1 MAGGPDVAWVE
12 AVRAAFPALR
22 RRHGDHP
29 VAYFDGP
36 GGTQVPTPV
45 IDAVSDYLTH
55 HNANTHWEYPTSR
68 ETDRLLESARE
79 CMGDFLGA
87 DPLGVAFGANMTTL
101 TFHAARA
108 VGRGLTPGATVVVTE
123 LDHHANVA
131 PWRVV
136 AGERGLALRTVALDP
151 ATGRLDDADLGMAL
165 RERPAVVA
173 VTAASNVLGT
183 VNDVAAITR
192 EARAVGALVYVD
204 AVHFAAHGLVDAAAW
219 GCDLL
224 ACSAYKFY
232 GPHVGVLWGR
242 PELLQR
248 LDLPRLD
255 PAPQRAPE
263 RAETGTQN
271 HEGIVGA
278 AAAVDFIAGLA
289 GGPGEGGAG
298 EPSEGPSPNG
308 PGGPTP
314 QGSARPTPNGH
325 GGSPPSARRQRLIQA
340 YERLERRSAELGDLL
355 RGGLGGTP
363 GVQVHGPPDGPRTAT
378 VAFTIA
384 GVSADAAA
392 AWLADERGLF
402 LSHGDFYAP
411 TVLDRYGAPP
421 GGFLRAGCAC
431 YTTREEVERLLAA
444 VGELTHAAAGP

>member
-1 MAGGPDVAWVE
+1 MRAGGSDADWIE
-12 AVRAAFPALR
+12 AVRATFPALR
-22 RRHGDHP
+22 RRHGDHT

-45 IDAVSDYLTH
+45 IDAVSDYLAH

-68 ETDRLLESARE
+68 ETDHLLESARE
-79 CMGDFLGA
+79 RMGEFLGA
-87 DPLGVAFGANMTTL
+87 DPHGVAFGANMTTL
-101 TFHAARA
+101 TFHVARA
-108 VGRGLTPGATVVVTE
+108 VGRGLAPGAKLVVTE

-131 PWRVV
+131 PWRAV
-136 AGERGLALRTVALDP
+136 AAERGLAVRTVALDP
-151 ATGRLDDADLGMAL
+151 ATGRLDEADLRGAL
-165 RERPAVVA
+165 RERPEVVA

-183 VNDVAAITR
+183 VTDVAAIVR
-192 EARAVGALVYVD
+192 AAHAVGALVFVD

-219 GCDLL
+219 DCDLL

-255 PAPQRAPE
+255 PAPQQAPE

-289 GGPGEGGAG
+289 DAPTEGAG
-298 EPSEGPSPNG
+298 ERSRGPSPEG
-308 PGGPTP
+308 PGGP
-314 QGSARPTPNGH
+314 
-325 GGSPPSARRQRLIQA
+325 PPSAGRQRLTRA
-340 YERLERRSAELGDLL
+340 YARLESRSAELGDLL
-355 RGGLGGTP
+355 LGGLARAP
-363 GVQVHGPPDGPRTAT
+363 GVSVHGPPDGPRTAT

-444 VGELTHAAAGP
+444 VRELTRGVPGS

>member
-1 MAGGPDVAWVE
+1 MRAGDSDVDWIE
-12 AVRAAFPALR
+12 AVRATFPALR
-22 RRHGDHP
+22 RRLGNHP

-45 IDAVSDYLTH
+45 IDAVSNYLAH

-79 CMGDFLGA
+79 CMGAFLGA
-87 DPLGVAFGANMTTL
+87 DPHGVAFGANMTTL
-101 TFHAARA
+101 TFHVARA
-108 VGRGLTPGATVVVTE
+108 VGRGLTPGAEMVVTE

-131 PWRVV
+131 PWRAV
-136 AGERGLALRTVALDP
+136 AAERGLGLRTVALDP
-151 ATGRLDDADLGMAL
+151 ATGRLDEADLRGAL

-192 EARAVGALVYVD
+192 EAHAVGALVFVD

-219 GCDLL
+219 DCDLL

-255 PAPQRAPE
+255 PAPQQAPE

-289 GGPGEGGAG
+289 STPTEGAV
-298 EPSEGPSPNG
+298 ERSRVPSPE
-308 PGGPTP
+308 
-314 QGSARPTPNGH
+314 GSGVP
-325 GGSPPSARRQRLIQA
+325 SPSPRRRRLTHA

-355 RGGLGGTP
+355 RDGLGRTP
-363 GVQVHGPPDGPRTAT
+363 GVSVHGPSSGPRTAT

-411 TVLDRYGAPP
+411 TVLDRYGAQP

-431 YTTREEVERLLAA
+431 YTKREEVERLLEA
-444 VGELTHAAAGP
+444 VGELTRSAPGP